1 MTRPIFFRA
10 AVLAAGCLLAGLAQ
24 ASDRVQPVLGF
35 GLTGG
40 GETLLTV
47 PFADGSSESISSG
60 GLVHLYAGLRLP
72 LAPQFALQ
80 ATIGYHVDDV
90 SASNGSVRFSR
101 FPVELLGQFDIAP
114 QVRLNG
120 GVRFATGSKVTTS
133 GVVSSTVPNTS
144 FSASPGLVLEG
155 EYLFSD
161 NISVALR
168 YVNETYKAP
177 NGVKI
182 DGSHVGGYVKFMF

>member
-1 MTRPIFFRA
+1 MTRPIFLRT

-24 ASDRVQPVLGF
+24 ASDRVQAVLGF

-47 PFADGSSESISSG
+47 PFADGSRESISSG
-60 GLVHLYAGLRLP
+60 GLVHMYAGLRLP
-72 LAPQFALQ
+72 VAPRFAVQ

-90 SASNGSVRFSR
+90 SASNGSVKFAR
-101 FPVELLGQFDIAP
+101 FPVELLGQFDAAP
-114 QVRLNG
+114 QIRLNG
-120 GVRFATGSKVTTS
+120 GVRFATGAKVTSS
-133 GVVSSTVPNTS
+133 GAASGLDTS

-177 NGVKI
+177 NGVKVE
-182 DGSHVGGYVKFMF
+182 GSHVGGYVKFMF

>member
-1 MTRPIFFRA
+1 MTRPISPRA
-10 AVLAAGCLLAGLAQ
+10 AVLVAGCLLAGLAQ
-24 ASDRVQPVLGF
+24 AGDRMQAVLGF

-40 GETLLTV
+40 GETLITV

-60 GLVHLYAGLRLP
+60 GLVHLYGGLRLP
-72 LAPQFALQ
+72 VAPRLALQ
-80 ATIGYHVDDV
+80 ATIGYHVDNV

-101 FPVELLGQFDIAP
+101 FPVELLGQFDVAP
-114 QVRLNG
+114 QIRLNG
-120 GVRFATGSKVTTS
+120 GVRFATGTKVSSS
-133 GVVSSTVPNTS
+133 GVASGLDTS
-144 FSASPGLVLEG
+144 FTASPALVLEG

-182 DGSHVGGYVKFMF
+182 DGNHVGGYVKFMF

>member
-1 MTRPIFFRA
+1 MNQSFALRA
-10 AVLAAGCLLAGLAQ
+10 AVLVAGCLLAGMAQ
-24 ASDRVQPVLGF
+24 ARDQMQPVFGV

-40 GETLLTV
+40 GETLVTV
-47 PFADGSSESISSG
+47 PFQDGSSQKISSG
-60 GLVHLYAGLRLP
+60 GQVHLYGGLRLP
-72 LAPQFALQ
+72 VMPRFAVQ
-80 ATIGYHVDDV
+80 ATIGYHFDNV

-101 FPVELLGQFDIAP
+101 FPVELLGQFDVAP

-120 GVRFATGSKVTTS
+120 GVRFATGTKVTSS
-133 GVVSSTVPNTS
+133 GVASGLDTS

-161 NISVALR
+161 NISAALR

-182 DGSHVGGYVKFMF
+182 DGGHVGGYVKFMF